1 MKSYHLTS
9 EKLPSPERGHGK
21 NRALAVSSLLAVL
34 LPLAAHAQS
43 PTSRQPNTAAA
54 KPAEVPSATD
64 MLIKTPSRRVS
75 PEDMAKYV
83 QALGSA
89 LSIRGRETDPF
100 GQIQDPD
107 AKPVIKPTLASPKRV
122 APIQA
127 TPFSDIVSLIRV
139 TTIMPGERSFLIG
152 NRSVKQ
158 GDRIP
163 LAFRGKNI
171 SVVVESVSSNRIR
184 FRKLDNNETADL
196 TLNMLPPGMK
206 PGNDGIHAPGMVPDN
221 PNAPIDL
228 DESSLP
234 LNSAQNTR

>member
-1 MKSYHLTS
+1 MTP
-9 EKLPSPERGHGK
+9 PSNPTPRPL
-21 NRALAVSSLLAVL
+21 RSQVPQALACLLVI
-34 LPLAAHAQS
+34 LAAHPLGAQS
-43 PTSRQPNTAAA
+43 ASSMKSNAAAA
-54 KPAEVPSATD
+54 KAAAAPAATD
-64 MLIKTPSRRVS
+64 PFIMTPSRRVT
-75 PEDMAKYV
+75 PEDLTKYV
-83 QALGSA
+83 QTIGLA

-100 GQIQDPD
+100 GQLQDPD
-107 AKPVIKPTLASPKRV
+107 AKPIIKPTIASPKRV
-122 APIQA
+122 APMQA

-163 LAFRGKNI
+163 LAFRGKSI
-171 SVVVESVSSNRIR
+171 SVEVESVSSNRIR

-206 PGNDGIHAPGMVPDN
+206 PGQDGIRAPGMVPDN

-234 LNSAQNTR
+234 LNAAQNIR